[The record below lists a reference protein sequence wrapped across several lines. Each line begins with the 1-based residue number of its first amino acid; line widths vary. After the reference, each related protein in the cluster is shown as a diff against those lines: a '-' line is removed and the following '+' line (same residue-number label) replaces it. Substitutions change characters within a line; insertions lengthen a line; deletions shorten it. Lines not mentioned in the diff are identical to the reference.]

1 MKSPNLIQKARDLWN
16 RKEDQRRAAAN
27 KEADQCREEETRRDR
42 QRKYERALEHQLENE
57 EYNPDLDG
65 PTVDETPELVPRHAP
80 TQRELSTAGNATAMA
95 RELGP
100 SAPNAEQKPQ
110 GAPRDVGLP
119 PYDMEPLIPLS
130 DEEIAKLKFI
140 EAEDPLGRSMRAQ
153 FDPRTVI
160 ALREQGEAAP
170 ALDSHETG
178 HAPTQRGLSTAS
190 NAGGRDAPRQ
200 DPDPEDDLEPDDEL
214 EM

>member
-1 MKSPNLIQKARDLWN
+1 MKIPNLIQKARDLWN
-16 RKEDQRRAAAN
+16 RQEDQRRAAAN
-27 KEADQCREEETRRDR
+27 QEADQRREEETRRDR

-65 PTVDETPELVPRHAP
+65 PARDETPEPVPIHA
-80 TQRELSTAGNATAMA
+80 AGNATAMA
-95 RELGP
+95 RELVP
-100 SAPNAEQKPQ
+100 SAHNTEQKPQ

-130 DEEIAKLKFI
+130 DEEIAKLKVI
-140 EAEDPLGRSMRAQ
+140 EAEDPQGRSMRAP

-170 ALDSHETG
+170 ARDSHEPG
-178 HAPTQRGLSTAS
+178 HAPTQRGLSTAC
-190 NAGGRDAPRQ
+190 NAGGRDASRP
-200 DPDPEDDLEPDDEL
+200 DPDPEDDLEPDDER

>member
-16 RKEDQRRAAAN
+16 RKEDQRRVDAD
-27 KEADQCREEETRRDR
+27 KEADPHRADEERRMQQRR
-42 QRKYERALEHQLENE
+42 QEERALEQFEKRAS
-57 EYNPDLDG
+57 EYNAELDG
-65 PTVDETPELVPRHAP
+65 EWEEILPAAP
-80 TQRELSTAGNATAMA
+80 VA
-95 RELGP
+95 RPITE
-100 SAPNAEQKPQ
+100 A
-110 GAPRDVGLP
+110 APRTAEPTADLVHQ
-119 PYDMEPLIPLS
+119 YDMEPLIPLS
-130 DEEIAKLKFI
+130 DEEIAKLKVI
-140 EAEDPLGRSMRAQ
+140 EAEDPQGRSMHAQ

-170 ALDSHETG
+170 VLNPHEPGQAL
-178 HAPTQRGLSTAS
+178 TQRGLSTAC